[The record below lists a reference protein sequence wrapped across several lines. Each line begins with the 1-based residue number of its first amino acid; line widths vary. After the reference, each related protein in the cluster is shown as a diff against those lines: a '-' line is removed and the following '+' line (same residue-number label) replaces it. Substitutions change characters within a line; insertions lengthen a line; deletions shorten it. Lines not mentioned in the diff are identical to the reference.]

1 MAPAPTSRHFG
12 RALRCLTKVL
22 KTMAE
27 RQNELK
33 VEKESSA
40 LKKLQALS
48 GIAEKGTTERL
59 DWMYEQSVAQ
69 KTDMELMN
77 APVSSGADKD
87 LEDVKALQAS
97 TAGSLFLKGPATR
110 TTEDMLRKLRED
122 PLFQIRREEQA
133 ARESML
139 QNPLIQA
146 RLRHKQEKASKKHS
160 KKDMKKAKKAAKKEK
175 KAMKK
180 AKKAMKKHGKKGG
193 SSSSSSSSS
202 GSAEAPAAARPPAA
216 VAHPGLGSGRGR
228 DRSRSGGRR
237 PTRVENLGAEELKS
251 LGPNMDFVKTREDRA
266 ATIAERK
273 KQAIESRGAPKRMDE
288 DEKRRRLEQMSAD
301 AKTHDATKSKRISAA
316 EVKDGAQDE
325 LETKQR
331 ATSDQ
336 KYFREMRQQ
345 TYMEE
350 NGSMADKI
358 KNQKG
363 RRQKGIIDDLEKDD

>member
-1 MAPAPTSRHFG
+1 
-12 RALRCLTKVL
+12 
-22 KTMAE
+22 MAE

-33 VEKESSA
+33 VERESSA

-48 GIAEKGTTERL
+48 GIAEKGTSERL

-87 LEDVKALQAS
+87 LDDVKALQTS

-146 RLRHKQEKASKKHS
+146 RLKQKQEKASKKNS

-180 AKKAMKKHGKKGG
+180 AKKAMKKHSKKGAG

-202 GSAEAPAAARPPAA
+202 GTAEAPATARTARPPAA
-216 VAHPGLGSGRGR
+216 VAQASGR

-237 PTRVENLGAEELKS
+237 TTREEPLDLKS
-251 LGPNMDFVKTREDRA
+251 LGPNMEFVKTREDRA
-266 ATIAERK
+266 AVIAERK

-301 AKTHDATKSKRISAA
+301 ARTHDATKSKRISAA
-316 EVKDGAQDE
+316 EVKDKEQNE
-325 LETKQR
+325 LEAKQR

-345 TYMEE
+345 AYMEE
-350 NGSMADKI
+350 NGSMADKL
-358 KNQKG
+358 KNQKH